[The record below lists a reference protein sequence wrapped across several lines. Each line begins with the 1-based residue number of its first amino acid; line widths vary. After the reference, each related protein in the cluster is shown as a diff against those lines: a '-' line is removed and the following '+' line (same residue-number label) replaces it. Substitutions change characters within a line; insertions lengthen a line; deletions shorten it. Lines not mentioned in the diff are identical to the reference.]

1 MCMIKQSL
9 KDCNT
14 SKASVIL
21 DRQVRL
27 WLWNN
32 GMHGISS
39 DRKISAQRFMW
50 IRLLPQCREI
60 KSPHLLPQCR
70 EKLYLLS
77 QNIAGKDNKR
87 IHLDIGKVWGASAPV
102 LLQRPMQ
109 QLFTAALCQHS
120 LIKAI
125 NINE

>member
-1 MCMIKQSL
+1 
-9 KDCNT
+9 
-14 SKASVIL
+14 
-21 DRQVRL
+21 
-27 WLWNN
+27 
-32 GMHGISS
+32 
-39 DRKISAQRFMW
+39 MW

-77 QNIAGKDNKR
+77 QMQVKIPK

-102 LLQRPMQ
+102 LLQCPMQ

-125 NINE
+125 SINE